1 MGTAQGGVAGSM
13 KSQVWRSRAKRRS
26 DRFAQPSKPLPGAVS
41 FAAEGAKYLMIAN
54 GAPLIASI
62 GGIGQAWQIPELRQV
77 FTVLVGH
84 FSWGIVVAMLAWIF
98 LSIAALHRDSP
109 PKSVLWRE
117 ARSALLVGFVMVMID
132 AAITIDAGKH
142 ILLLLGVPAVTWD
155 QVVGW
160 LIVLA
165 IVAIVRGGFWLS
177 RRIL

>member
-1 MGTAQGGVAGSM
+1 L

-26 DRFAQPSKPLPGAVS
+26 DRFAQPPKRLPGADS
-41 FAAEGAKYLMIAN
+41 FAAEGTKYLMIAN

-84 FSWGIVVAMLAWIF
+84 FSWGIVVAMLAWICF
-98 LSIAALHRDSP
+98 SRAALHQDPSP
-109 PKSVLWRE
+109 NLRRQ
-117 ARSALLVGFVMVMID
+117 ATSAFFIGAALVMID
-132 AAITIDAGKH
+132 ALIIIDAGQH

-155 QVVGW
+155 QVVAW
-160 LIVLA
+160 LIMLA
-165 IVAIVRGGFWLS
+165 IVAIVRGGIWLS